1 MFTLLPVTLDI
12 CIVYNSDIVWSQQAT
27 TSFKHLADVKLNQNK
42 CHFFHP
48 QSETP
53 LLLRFLRSDRLK
65 TGSPSHRCRGWGQ
78 PRDSD
83 ALLLLLPFLGRRGW
97 ETLWVFIPRLIW
109 MSVPALIILPRC
121 HSHPAAMFGLMSHCQ
136 AQRSRYQIQS
146 QCIQIV
152 CRASWPAVFPSFKLR
167 HTVRK

>member
-53 LLLRFLRSDRLK
+53 LLLRFLRSDRFK

-97 ETLWVFIPRLIW
+97 ESLWVSSRGSFECLSPPLLFCRGVTHTLQPCLVWWVTARLRE
-109 MSVPALIILPRC
+109 VVTKY
-121 HSHPAAMFGLMSHCQ
+121 SHNA
-136 AQRSRYQIQS
+136 
-146 QCIQIV
+146 
-152 CRASWPAVFPSFKLR
+152 FK
-167 HTVRK
+167 